1 MVEFALPLLFNTG
14 VFAEVRYSFISSQ
27 YNCKE
32 IIYLLI
38 YIRYEQTGWTAL
50 NQYCL
55 HSNPILSR
63 AETCASRNIRNF
75 DLNFARGMFWTFLM
89 WTCYVYKIPL
99 LLRKKKK
106 WRNEATN
113 SQKLFLRKK
122 TFIKS
127 HESFSK
133 FFLKTYEKKSEIF
146 CNVLITA
153 QSTCPIHK
161 MGTVRWLI
169 QLVDKNNY
177 WKHRNMNNTGFQQ
190 CQWNKMNIK
199 KFLDLW
205 GSILKN

>member
-122 TFIKS
+122 LLSKVTKVFPS
-127 HESFSK
+127 SF
-133 FFLKTYEKKSEIF
+133 
-146 CNVLITA
+146 
-153 QSTCPIHK
+153 
-161 MGTVRWLI
+161 
-169 QLVDKNNY
+169 
-177 WKHRNMNNTGFQQ
+177 WKRTKRNRRYFAM
-190 CQWNKMNIK
+190 CW
-199 KFLDLW
+199 
-205 GSILKN
+205 